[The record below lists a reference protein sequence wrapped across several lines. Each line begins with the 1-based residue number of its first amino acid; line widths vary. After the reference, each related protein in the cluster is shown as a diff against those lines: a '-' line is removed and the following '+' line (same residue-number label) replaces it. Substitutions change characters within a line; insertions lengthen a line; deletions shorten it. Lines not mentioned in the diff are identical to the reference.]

1 MQLKISSHDNEKK
14 MKSVIRR
21 EKVNDWNQIWN
32 MLEWTGMDIDMVI
45 VTVAQRFQKQEKTKM
60 LLKLGKYF

>member
-1 MQLKISSHDNEKK
+1 MKK
-14 MKSVIRR
+14 VKSVIRR
-21 EKVNDWNQIWN
+21 EKLNNWSQIWN
-32 MLEWTGMDIDMVI
+32 MLELTGMDIDMII

>member
-21 EKVNDWNQIWN
+21 EKVNNWNQIWN
-32 MLEWTGMDIDMVI
+32 MLELTGMDIDMVI

>member
-1 MQLKISSHDNEKK
+1 MKK

-21 EKVNDWNQIWN
+21 EKVNNWNQIWN
-32 MLEWTGMDIDMVI
+32 MLELTGMDIDMII

-60 LLKLGKYF
+60 LLKLGKCF

>member
-1 MQLKISSHDNEKK
+1 

-21 EKVNDWNQIWN
+21 EKLNNWNQIWN
-32 MLEWTGMDIDMVI
+32 MLELTGMDIDMII

>member
-1 MQLKISSHDNEKK
+1 MKK

-21 EKVNDWNQIWN
+21 EKVNSWNQIWN
-32 MLEWTGMDIDMVI
+32 MLELTGMDIDMVI

>member
-1 MQLKISSHDNEKK
+1 MTMKK

-21 EKVNDWNQIWN
+21 EKLNNWNQIWN
-32 MLEWTGMDIDMVI
+32 MLELTGMDIDMII

>member
-1 MQLKISSHDNEKK
+1 
-14 MKSVIRR
+14 
-21 EKVNDWNQIWN
+21 
-32 MLEWTGMDIDMVI
+32 MLELTGMDIDMII

>member
-1 MQLKISSHDNEKK
+1 MTMKK
-14 MKSVIRR
+14 VKSVIRR
-21 EKVNDWNQIWN
+21 EKLNNWNQIWN
-32 MLEWTGMDIDMVI
+32 MLELTGMDIDMII

>member
-1 MQLKISSHDNEKK
+1 MKMKK

-21 EKVNDWNQIWN
+21 EKLNNWNQIWN
-32 MLEWTGMDIDMVI
+32 MLELTGMDIDMII

>member
-1 MQLKISSHDNEKK
+1 MKK
-14 MKSVIRR
+14 VKSVIRR
-21 EKVNDWNQIWN
+21 EKLNNWNQIWN
-32 MLEWTGMDIDMVI
+32 MLELTGMDIDMII